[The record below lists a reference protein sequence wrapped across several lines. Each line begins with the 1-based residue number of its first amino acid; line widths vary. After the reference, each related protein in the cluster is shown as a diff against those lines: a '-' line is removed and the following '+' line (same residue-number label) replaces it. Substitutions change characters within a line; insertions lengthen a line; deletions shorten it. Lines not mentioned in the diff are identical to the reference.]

1 MKSKGSSVPAA
12 GTERGVVAEDQARAP
27 EGSGSAVLR
36 GQAQEPITV
45 DRPQLGET
53 VVVESA
59 PGAVYQLEFAP
70 EDVTFLVEG
79 DNIIMTFDVDG
90 DGAAD
95 SHIVFLGLAGMAG
108 EPDAPTLMIAGVD
121 YDISSL
127 MAAAESL
134 EEAREMAEAEV
145 AGLPE
150 TAGGEPGP
158 AGPRDS
164 GSSKYEEDFSGQALT
179 GGGET
184 LASTGAPLGAAF
196 APGGA
201 SGTVITGLP
210 RRFTEADDVDSLPT
224 AGGGAA
230 GGDGVEVLAG
240 QVVDGYVA
248 NATVFRDA
256 NNNGALDDGESFTT
270 TDIDGNFTLEGGSGP
285 LVALGGT
292 DVSTGLPFDGVLKA
306 PEGSTVITPLT
317 TLVQQLVESGDTA
330 DAAETKVKQAL
341 GIDETFQIS
350 KTDPVKAA
358 ASGDNA
364 ALKAVKAGIAVANT
378 AKQVKAALKG
388 GGASDEE
395 AASNAAFNAIAK
407 QISDNGASTDLKDAD
422 QVKTVIGAAKTTHD
436 TATGQTTTFDS
447 NDLDNAA
454 NVITA
459 TNTVVENIDTSGG
472 GGTTT
477 ETLTKLA
484 QVAQV
489 AQSNA
494 STAIEDSVQNND
506 DSADD
511 AYDDASEVETEADS
525 AEVGDVDGS
534 DPLTSGADNY
544 TGGPGGDAIDGL
556 AGDDTLDGA
565 GGADAISGGAG
576 NDLIYG
582 GSGNDVISGGSGND
596 TVFGGAGNDDIIG
609 NAGSDSIDGGDGNDI
624 VRFAG
629 NASAYSFVIDDG
641 IVRVTHLASGAVDTL
656 TNVES
661 LRFDDGKTLTLGS
674 GALDISKLGAVS
686 VTFASLDGLTKITTA
701 ASQNITL
708 DATQI
713 DTISEADGT
722 LTIAGGGA
730 VNVVNAGLTLPN
742 DGTAPSVQNLLGLEF
757 DGLAAAKSLVP
768 ENLTIDG
775 SHTAVFAAFWIQL
788 DLLYIDGSNYLNL
801 DINTPVAYLGND
813 YAAYLAAGGEALL
826 DLVKVPSGRLQTLH
840 DNLLGNIGDSP
851 INSRFINHPDGSQPD
866 PRTDTGQTFGERP
879 YHDGSVDG
887 SNLYD
892 DPDLAASTIAY
903 DLTHGVQFPDGL
915 PAPYAVLD
923 GADTLIG
930 DTADDL
936 FFGGGGDDSIDGD
949 DGDDTATYLG
959 GRLDFEVEGN
969 AEGDVLVAD
978 GAGNQ
983 GEDTLVSIETLQFED
998 GTLRFGA
1005 TLARAVAE
1013 SDGGGTD
1020 GFHPGSGNSDVNFT
1034 IHDNT
1039 EAKVEA
1045 AIKATARYHGD
1056 LESDGQTYYATLGF
1070 SDKDADGLADEN
1082 SEVGFWNFNYSVVD
1096 YGAADLSNY
1105 DIRITADFTDYNDV
1119 TTTGILDYDP
1129 IAHDEAV
1136 GEAYYQDDTGATDGN
1151 QNSQNISWYS
1161 ADYNATVPGIYT
1173 VVLTVTD
1180 KDSGEVVA
1188 KTQMQV
1194 VVEADI
1200 TVGVDG
1206 DYTTIQ
1212 EAIDAAGAGDTIF
1225 VEPGTYTENVVIDKL
1240 VKLYGAFGDVSA
1252 ADDSR
1257 DGSGETLLVGN
1268 IILQDGAD
1276 GSTIDGFAIQ
1286 DGDTIGGGESAGLYL
1301 AAGVTDVIVEN
1312 NVFTADGSF
1321 TGSPRAIL
1329 TTSGGANSG
1338 LILSDNSFAGWATGI
1353 YLNPGSSDAEIIGN
1367 VFAGNNV
1374 GVSVDG
1380 PEGVLISGN
1389 SFATSAFEHLGLG
1402 PGAASPTV
1410 TIEGNSFDDS
1420 VRKIGVYADDIVVTG
1435 DIGTDAVTLEL
1446 QDGVLD
1452 IELDGDADFTVVGND
1467 GDNDIIG
1474 NNGDNLLQGFG
1485 DDDTLTGGSG
1495 SDTLQGG
1502 DGNDLLLGDGA
1513 GVSDTVA
1520 LYSTDFDNFTD
1531 GAIADG
1537 YEGWTVK
1544 NAAHDQEIVDLD
1556 DGDHEKVFRMS
1567 SDPTFGDF
1575 GGPYSPP
1582 IEIGGEAQR
1591 VGEPQTTAEFNSMI
1605 VSYEFKAVSETP
1617 DSSRLEVDIGR
1628 EGEVDRKNFLVLE
1641 WDESVGLRIA
1651 VNEPT
1656 TTFDQWFTNDFQ
1668 AFTGNRTLVE
1678 GLDTDGAQW
1687 HELRMEFQSFDGPDN
1702 DVIDVYLD
1710 DALIGTTTTFENYR
1724 DWLLDDHAA
1733 NAEATLAAGLFFRP
1747 GSGGVEGDGP
1757 GGINQGFYFDNVEIT
1772 AFNSADDSLVGGE
1785 GDDTLNGGIG
1795 SDTLVGGE
1803 GSDLFIYTDIL
1814 DAGDVIEGFDA
1825 TGGDQIDLDG
1835 LFDSLGVV
1843 GVGLRGD
1850 RVDIQQSATDGDAV
1864 ISIDTDTASD
1874 GFELVLVTV
1883 TNVTGDLTIDDL
1895 NLQTP

>member
-1 MKSKGSSVPAA
+1 MKSTGSSVPAA
-12 GTERGVVAEDQARAP
+12 GTEEAAVAEDQTQAP
-27 EGSGSAVLR
+27 EGSGAAVLR
-36 GQAQEPITV
+36 RQAEEPITV
-45 DRPQLGET
+45 NRPPLGET

-59 PGAVYQLEFAP
+59 PGVVYRLEFAP

-79 DNIIMTFDVDG
+79 DNIIMAFDEDG

-127 MAAAESL
+127 TAAADTL

-164 GSSKYEEDFSGQALT
+164 GSSQYEDEFSGQALT
-179 GGGET
+179 SGGET
-184 LASTGAPLGAAF
+184 LASVGAPLGATF
-196 APGGA
+196 EPGGA
-201 SGTVITGLP
+201 SGSVITGLP
-210 RRFTEADDVDSLPT
+210 RRLIQADDIDSLPG
-224 AGGGAA
+224 AGGVS

-285 LVALGGT
+285 LIAVGGT
-292 DVSTGLPFDGVLKA
+292 DVSTGLAFEGVLKA

-317 TLVQQLVESGDTA
+317 TLVQQLVETGDTA

-341 GIDETFQIS
+341 GIDATFQLS

-378 AKQVKAALKG
+378 ATQVKSALKG
-388 GGASDEE
+388 AGASNDE
-395 AASNAAFNAIAK
+395 AASDAAFNAIAK
-407 QISDNGASTDLKDAD
+407 KIAANAASSTPTDLKDTT
-422 QVKTVIGAAKTTHD
+422 QVSDVINDAATTHQ
-436 TATGQTTTFDS
+436 TKTGEATTFDG
-447 NDLDNAA
+447 NDVANAA
-454 NVITA
+454 NVISA
-459 TNTVVENIDTSGG
+459 TNTAVENVDTSGG

-494 STAIEDSVQNND
+494 STAIQDSVQNND

-511 AYDDASEVETEADS
+511 AYDDASKVETEADS

-534 DPLTSGADNY
+534 DALTQGADSFV
-544 TGGPGGDAIDGL
+544 GGAGGDAIDGL
-556 AGDDTLDGA
+556 GGNDTLDGD

-576 NDLIYG
+576 NDSIIG
-582 GSGNDVISGGSGND
+582 GTGNDVLSGGAGND
-596 TVFGGAGNDDIIG
+596 TLLGGAGNDDIIG
-609 NAGSDSIDGGDGNDI
+609 NAGSDSIDGGDGSDI
-624 VRFAG
+624 VRFEG

-641 IVRVTHLASGAVDTL
+641 IVRVTHLASGAVDTI

-661 LRFDDGKTLTLGS
+661 LKFDDGKSLTLSS
-674 GALDISKLGAVS
+674 GTLDISKLGAVS

-713 DTISEADGT
+713 DTISEAAGT
-722 LTIAGGGA
+722 LTIAGGAA

-742 DGTAPSVQNLLGLEF
+742 DGTAPSVQNLLALEF
-757 DGLAAAKSLVP
+757 DGLAAAKSRVP

-775 SHTAVFAAFWIQL
+775 SHTAAFAAFWVQL

-851 INSRFINHPDGSQPD
+851 INSRFINHPTDPQPD
-866 PRTDTGQTFGERP
+866 PRTDTGLTFGDRP

-887 SNLYD
+887 GNLYD
-892 DPDLAASTIAY
+892 DPDLAASTIAW
-903 DLTHGVQFPDGL
+903 DLTHGVQFPDSL

-923 GADTLIG
+923 GADTLAG
-930 DTADDL
+930 STADDL
-936 FFGGGGDDSIDGD
+936 FFGGGGDDTIDGD
-949 DGDDTATYLG
+949 EGDDTATYLG
-959 GRLDFEVEGN
+959 DRLDFEVEGN
-969 AEGDVLVAD
+969 ADGDVFVTD

-983 GEDTLVSIETLQFED
+983 GKDTLASIETLQFED

-1005 TLARAVAE
+1005 TLAHAVAE

-1020 GFHPGSGNSDVNFT
+1020 GFHPGTGNSDVNFT

-1070 SDKDADGLADEN
+1070 SDRDSDGLADEN

-1096 YGAADLSNY
+1096 YGEAELSNY
-1105 DIRITADFTDYNDV
+1105 DVRITADFTDYNGIAS
-1119 TTTGILDYDP
+1119 TGILDYDP

-1136 GEAYYQDDTGATDGN
+1136 GEAYYQDDSGTTDGN

-1180 KDSGEVVA
+1180 KESGEVVA

-1200 TVGVDG
+1200 TVGAAG
-1206 DYTTIQ
+1206 DYATIQ
-1212 EAIDAAGAGDTIF
+1212 EAIDAASAGDTIF
-1225 VEPGTYTENVVIDKL
+1225 VEPGTYDENVVIDKL

-1252 ADDSR
+1252 AADSR

-1301 AAGVTDVIVEN
+1301 AAGVTDVIIEN

-1321 TGSPRAIL
+1321 TGFPRAIL

-1353 YLNPGSSDAEIIGN
+1353 YLNPGSADAQITGN

-1380 PEGVLISGN
+1380 PDGVLISGN

-1402 PGAASPTV
+1402 PGATDPTV
-1410 TIEGNSFDDS
+1410 TIEGNAFDDS
-1420 VRKIGVYADDIVVTG
+1420 VRKIGVYADDIVVSG
-1435 DIGTDAVTLEL
+1435 DIGTDTVTLEL
-1446 QDGVLD
+1446 LAGVLD

-1474 NNGDNLLQGFG
+1474 NNGDNLLQGLD

-1502 DGNDLLLGDGA
+1502 DGNDLF
-1513 GVSDTVA
+1513 V
-1520 LYSTDFDNFTD
+1520 
-1531 GAIADG
+1531 
-1537 YEGWTVK
+1537 
-1544 NAAHDQEIVDLD
+1544 
-1556 DGDHEKVFRMS
+1556 
-1567 SDPTFGDF
+1567 
-1575 GGPYSPP
+1575 
-1582 IEIGGEAQR
+1582 
-1591 VGEPQTTAEFNSMI
+1591 
-1605 VSYEFKAVSETP
+1605 
-1617 DSSRLEVDIGR
+1617 
-1628 EGEVDRKNFLVLE
+1628 
-1641 WDESVGLRIA
+1641 
-1651 VNEPT
+1651 
-1656 TTFDQWFTNDFQ
+1656 
-1668 AFTGNRTLVE
+1668 
-1678 GLDTDGAQW
+1678 
-1687 HELRMEFQSFDGPDN
+1687 
-1702 DVIDVYLD
+1702 
-1710 DALIGTTTTFENYR
+1710 
-1724 DWLLDDHAA
+1724 
-1733 NAEATLAAGLFFRP
+1733 
-1747 GSGGVEGDGP
+1747 
-1757 GGINQGFYFDNVEIT
+1757 
-1772 AFNSADDSLVGGE
+1772 
-1785 GDDTLNGGIG
+1785 
-1795 SDTLVGGE
+1795 
-1803 GSDLFIYTDIL
+1803 YTDIL

-1825 TGGDQIDLDG
+1825 AGGDTIDLDA

-1843 GVGLRGD
+1843 AVGLRDD
-1850 RVDIQQSATDGDAV
+1850 RVDIQQAGTDGDAV
-1864 ISIDTDTASD
+1864 ISIDTDTASA
-1874 GFELVLVTV
+1874 GFEVVLVTV
-1883 TNVTGDLTIDDL
+1883 TNVIGDLTVDDL
-1895 NLQTP
+1895 NLHTP